1 MMKVKVKA
9 PWLDGKGLHRIGEIM
24 EVETAA
30 FDSLRMVEIRE
41 KAEASAEPV
50 KPAKTTKKASK
61 KE

>member
-1 MMKVKVKA
+1 MKVKVKT

-30 FDSLRMVEIRE
+30 FDSFRMAEIRE
-41 KAEASAEPV
+41 KAETSTEPV